1 MAHGAGEMLNRLYAN
16 GDYPGLEREASAL
29 AARSPE
35 IGLYWQVLGVAQ
47 LAQGKDAL
55 AALRKA
61 ATYLPTDAGVL
72 SQLAG
77 ALAGKKLWSEAVDCY
92 QRIHALTPSDP
103 AACYNLGVALQGH
116 GDSASAAAAYRRA
129 VALAPNFAGAHFNLG
144 VLLDDERRDEEAAA
158 CYRQAVA
165 AEPAHAAARYNLAIV
180 LWRLGSLDEAEAMLR
195 QTRKLCPEDTDVL
208 NNLGLLLE
216 TRGNAAEAEHCYREA
231 LRLRPGFAEAVN
243 NLGLALF
250 SMKRFDEAEAAFA
263 EALRLKP
270 AFAEA
275 CNNLAAL
282 LYRQGRLEASEAAY
296 RRALAYQPDYP
307 EASTNLCQVLIDM
320 GRLDEAEAGARAVL
334 ARQPS
339 YAPAWSLL
347 LFSHNYSGRVSP
359 SACLEEARAYGR
371 AMSARVRH
379 RFEAWCCVLPPMRLR
394 VGLVSGDLRDHPVGY
409 FLESLLAQLDPRRVE
424 LFAYPTNHET
434 SALTERIRPRFSAW
448 RPLAGLEDAAAAR
461 LIHDDGVHVL
471 IDLSGHS
478 AHTRLPLFAWRPAP
492 VQVAW
497 LGYFATTGLAEMDYV
512 LVDEV
517 GVPPRAQGMF
527 TERVRYLPDSRLC
540 FSPPDPVPAV
550 AVPPS
555 AATGHLTFGCFQH
568 LSKISDA
575 TLALWGRVFGQLATA
590 RLHIQSPQLGA
601 GHAATTAA
609 LMQRLRDVGIADG
622 RVSIHGMM
630 SREHY
635 LAAYSAV
642 DALLDTY
649 PYPGGTTTCEALW
662 MGVPTLTLAGT
673 TMIERQGASLLAAA
687 GLGGWIAEDADA
699 YVRKAVALAA
709 DLPALAALRANLREH
724 IRLSPLC
731 DAVRFARAFETE
743 LWQLWSDHE
752 RATPGAA

>member
-282 LYRQGRLEASEAAY
+282 YYRQGRYDAAEAAY
-296 RRALAYQPDYP
+296 RRALDCQPDYP
-307 EASTNLCQVLIDM
+307 EARTNLCQALIDM
-320 GRLDEAEAGARAVL
+320 GRLEEAEAGARAVL
-334 ARQPS
+334 AQHPS

-347 LFSHNYSGRVSP
+347 LFAHNYSGRVSP
-359 SACLEEARAYGR
+359 AACLEEARAYGR
-371 AMSARVRH
+371 AMSARVCQ
-379 RFEAWCCVLPPMRLR
+379 RFEDWRCAVPPARLR

-409 FLESLLAQLDPRRVE
+409 FLESLLAQIDPQRIE
-424 LFAYPTNHET
+424 LFAYPTNHEA
-434 SALTERIRPRFSAW
+434 SALTQRIRPHFAAW
-448 RPLAGLEDAAAAR
+448 RPLAGLEDDAAAR

-471 IDLSGHS
+471 VDLSGHS

-497 LGYFATTGLAEMDYV
+497 LGYFATTGLAEMDYI
-512 LVDEV
+512 LVDEI
-517 GVPPRAQGMF
+517 GVPPEARGMF
-527 TERVRYLPDSRLC
+527 TERVRYLPESRLC
-540 FSPPDPVPAV
+540 FSPPDPAPTV
-550 AVPPS
+550 APPPS
-555 AATGHLTFGCFQH
+555 VAAGYPTFGCFQH
-568 LSKISDA
+568 LSKIGDA
-575 TLALWGRVFGQLATA
+575 TLALWGRVFEQLATA

-601 GHAATTAA
+601 NQPAATSA
-609 LMQRLRDVGIADG
+609 LLQRLRSVGIGDE
-622 RVSIHGMM
+622 RVTIRGSVP
-630 SREHY
+630 RTQY
-635 LAAYSAV
+635 LASYAAV
-642 DALLDTY
+642 DVLLDTY

-662 MGVPTLTLAGT
+662 MGVPTLTLAGA
-673 TMIERQGASLLAAA
+673 TMIERQGASLMAAA
-687 GLGGWIAEDADA
+687 GLGDWVAEDADT
-699 YVRKAVALAA
+699 YVRKALALAA
-709 DLPALAALRANLREH
+709 DLPALADLRAHLRE
-724 IRLSPLC
+724 RVRWSALF
-731 DAVRFARAFETE
+731 DAPRFARAFEAC
-743 LWQLWSDHE
+743 LWQLWSE
-752 RATPGAA
+752 REA